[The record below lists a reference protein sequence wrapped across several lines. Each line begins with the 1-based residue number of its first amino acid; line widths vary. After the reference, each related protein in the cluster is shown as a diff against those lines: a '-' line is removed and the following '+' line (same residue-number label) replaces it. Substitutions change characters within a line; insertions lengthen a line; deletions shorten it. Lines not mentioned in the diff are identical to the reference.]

1 MSEDVQPGRPRPPLT
16 ASPGVAASPDTAQAR
31 AVLSRLDRIP
41 VWSLPAR
48 YLVVIGIGYFFTFFD
63 IADIGYGMPAIAKQF
78 HLSSSESTFVAL
90 SVGLIGYAVG
100 SIIIGG
106 LSDRYGRFKILLITI
121 GLTALGSFLD
131 ATATGV
137 TTLALW
143 RFVTGMGVGADLNLV
158 STYLGELA
166 PAAQRG
172 RISNLTFLVGIIGQA
187 VTPFVALALVPNYAI
202 GWRMLFVI
210 GGVIAAIGFAARFEL
225 PESPRWLALHGRVA
239 EAETIVTQM
248 EETARSKGAS
258 LPRPREEEV
267 LMERHPV
274 PFRTL
279 LAQPYAA
286 RLAVLIPMWFLWYIG
301 NYGFLG
307 DAATLFSA
315 HGQAIGNSIL
325 YLGIGAIGYPVGAVI
340 MAVLADRV
348 ERKLLIFASTLVWLA
363 GMIIVGTLANEA
375 VLIIGSFLASL
386 ALGLYLQ
393 VAYTY
398 TAESFPTR
406 ARASGFSL
414 SDGIGHGGGALGA
427 LVLPTV
433 VASVSF
439 FAGFA
444 GIGITGALAGLIA
457 LLGPR
462 SSGRRLETISR

>member
-1 MSEDVQPGRPRPPLT
+1 MSEDVQPGRPRPPIT

-274 PFRTL
+274 PFRAL

>member
-1 MSEDVQPGRPRPPLT
+1 MSKDVLPDGPQPSSVT
-16 ASPGVAASPDTAQAR
+16 APAPTSQAR
-31 AVLSRLDRIP
+31 AVLARLDRIP

-63 IADIGYGMPAIAKQF
+63 IADIGYGMPSIVKQF
-78 HLSSSESTFVAL
+78 HLSNSESTFVAL

-121 GLTALGSFLD
+121 GLTAIGSFLD

-137 TTLALW
+137 ATLALW

-166 PAAQRG
+166 PANQRG

-187 VTPFVALALVPNYAI
+187 VTPFVALALVPHYEI

-210 GGVIAAIGFAARFEL
+210 GGVIAAMGFAARFDL
-225 PESPRWLALHGRVA
+225 PESPRWLALHDRVA
-239 EAETIVTQM
+239 EAETIVARM
-248 EETARSKGAS
+248 EETARTKGVT
-258 LPRPREEEV
+258 LPAPQEEEV
-267 LMERHPV
+267 SMEQHKM
-274 PFRTL
+274 PFRAL
-279 LAQPYAA
+279 LSRPYIS

-307 DAATLFSA
+307 DAATLFAA
-315 HGQAIGNSIL
+315 HGQAIGSSIL
-325 YLGIGAIGYPVGAVI
+325 YLGIGAIGYPVGAII
-340 MAVLADRV
+340 MAAVADRI
-348 ERKLLIFASTLVWLA
+348 ERKLLIFGSTLVWLA
-363 GMIIVGTLANEA
+363 GMIIVGTLANEG

-398 TAESFPTR
+398 TAECFPTR
-406 ARASGFSL
+406 ARASGFAL
-414 SDGIGHGGGALGA
+414 SDGLGHGGGALGA

-433 VASVSF
+433 VASASF
-439 FAGFA
+439 FVGFA

-457 LLGPR
+457 LFGPK
-462 SSGRRLETISR
+462 SSGRRLENISH